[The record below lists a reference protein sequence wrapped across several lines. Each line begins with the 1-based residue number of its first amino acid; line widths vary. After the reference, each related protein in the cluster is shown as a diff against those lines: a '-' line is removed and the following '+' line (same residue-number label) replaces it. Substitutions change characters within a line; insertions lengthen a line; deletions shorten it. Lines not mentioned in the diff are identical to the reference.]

1 MPRSPILQ
9 AYTIMGLKTLSV
21 QFNSIKMLDSRI
33 FTMKTMQQIFASNNL
48 FQRVPDGVVNFKSLT
63 HVSFPFN
70 KITSVGHSL
79 CSCTTLVHLDLSNN
93 QIATLAS
100 EFSHLWNLK
109 FLNFGAN
116 SFETV
121 GDSIRTLSDLQVLN
135 LSYNFL
141 TDLSF
146 SQNAMLTS
154 LEDVDL
160 TSNKLTNLPPWLGRC
175 PNLKLLQIAVNE
187 LRSPPPEVLRLG
199 QNFVILFLVSINFS
213 WSCLI

>member
-9 AYTIMGLKTLSV
+9 AYTITGLKTLSV

-33 FTMKTMQQIFASNNL
+33 FTMNTMKQIFASNNL

-116 SFETV
+116 SFETSWRQHKNVIRPQSSEFELQFFV
-121 GDSIRTLSDLQVLN
+121 GPLFFSKRDVN
-135 LSYNFL
+135 L
-141 TDLSF
+141 
-146 SQNAMLTS
+146 
-154 LEDVDL
+154 V
-160 TSNKLTNLPPWLGRC
+160 GRC
-175 PNLKLLQIAVNE
+175 RLDLKQAD
-187 LRSPPPEVLRLG
+187 
-199 QNFVILFLVSINFS
+199 
-213 WSCLI
+213 

>member
-1 MPRSPILQ
+1 
-9 AYTIMGLKTLSV
+9 
-21 QFNSIKMLDSRI
+21 
-33 FTMKTMQQIFASNNL
+33 MQIYASNNL
-48 FQRVPDGVVNFKSLT
+48 FYRVPDGVVHFKTLT

-93 QIATLAS
+93 QISTLAS
-100 EFSHLWNLK
+100 EFCNLWKLK

-121 GDSIRTLSDLQVLN
+121 GDCIRTFSDLQFLN

-141 TDLSF
+141 SDLSF
-146 SQNAMLTS
+146 SQKASLTS
-154 LEDVDL
+154 LEEVDL
-160 TSNKLTNLPPWLGRC
+160 TSNKLINLPPWLGRC
-175 PNLKLLQIAVNE
+175 PNLKSLQIAVNE

-199 QNFVILFLVSINFS
+199 QNFVILFLVIIDFFRH
-213 WSCLI
+213 CI